1 MREALLYLVSGFAV
15 VAGGFGIGFAVVRWR
30 RNRA

>member
-1 MREALLYLVSGFAV
+1 MREALLYLVPGLAV
-15 VAGGFGIGFAVVRWR
+15 VVGGFGIAFAVVRWR